1 MVKFDIEKKT
11 MEIKTAHGTL
21 VVIAFDNPDYPG
33 VNVDFRLDGHEN
45 EPAVPITMIEDV
57 AKKHTTPETNG
68 HAVVIRTYGDCND
81 DEYTDRVDIPI
92 EDIKKF
98 YEEEDSE

>member
-21 VVIAFDNPDYPG
+21 VVTAFDNPDYPG
-33 VNVDFRLDGHEN
+33 VDIDFKLDGHEN
-45 EPAVPITMIEDV
+45 EPAVPVAIVEDV
-57 AKKHTTPETNG
+57 KDEHTTDETNG
-68 HAVVIRTYGDCND
+68 EAVVVRVYGDCND

-92 EDIKKF
+92 EDIKKS
-98 YEEEDSE
+98 YEEKNNE